1 MSDSCDILV
10 AEDDEHISFILQHAF
25 NRSNYQTKLAA
36 DGKAAMKAVDELE
49 TPPKLVLLDVMM
61 PYFDGLT
68 VLKHIKTKSGWE
80 NVPVIMLTAK
90 TQEQDIIHALDNG
103 AADYI
108 AKPFQI
114 GELLAR
120 VKRYMAAS
128 NAS

>member
-1 MSDSCDILV
+1 MSDHCDILV

-25 NRSNYQTKLAA
+25 SRSNYQATFAV
-36 DGKAAMKAVDELE
+36 DGKAAMKAVDELA
-49 TPPKLVLLDVMM
+49 PPKLVLLDVMM
-61 PYFDGLT
+61 PYFDGLS
-68 VLKHIKTKSGWE
+68 VLKHIKTKAGWE

-90 TQEQDIIHALDNG
+90 TQEQDIIHALNNG
-103 AADYI
+103 ASDYI

-120 VKRYMAAS
+120 VKRYVAMS